1 MLLVR
6 DYSTQHNYRT
16 LDISENLFHKAL
28 SCVLKGETHFHVKN
42 KNGPSFDL
50 EYVNNQKWCESFPEY
65 PYSPLFRREPLYPPY
80 YMYDENDKDKI
91 CFDILDGIERI
102 WFEEVNEYT
111 VVITGI
117 VLRYTDIAVL
127 WNDKRIKWFYPKEEK
142 IQITYEAPEDEK
154 TLRVHRAFKP
164 SAFDCDFLNMDQ
176 VVLFHHFF
184 VYQWLTDLPL
194 DKVKY
199 AEILVAKSEG
209 IGSILTCYT
218 RTRNFLS
225 RFGLEVTLQAGSSR
239 YPDHVIEKYFTIK
252 MTPEDSNED
261 NTIYITNYYGILFTK
276 MLRLAH
282 EREFGLELMNPGFID
297 EMKEYSDAIM
307 KGKRMLGVLLR
318 GSDYITSE
326 MSGTS
331 APAAVESAVPKIRE
345 WMDEYGYDGI
355 ILATEDADILSK
367 MKAAFPGKIRVV
379 SQVRYSITDFEREN
393 VITISELDSIKY
405 SGTDYDVFLEDSLV
419 NYFYA
424 LYMISM
430 CESFMYSGE
439 SGGMAMAKALNGG
452 KYKKMYS
459 FAEGKEVDE

>member
-1 MLLVR
+1 
-6 DYSTQHNYRT
+6 
-16 LDISENLFHKAL
+16 
-28 SCVLKGETHFHVKN
+28 
-42 KNGPSFDL
+42 
-50 EYVNNQKWCESFPEY
+50 
-65 PYSPLFRREPLYPPY
+65 
-80 YMYDENDKDKI
+80 
-91 CFDILDGIERI
+91 
-102 WFEEVNEYT
+102 
-111 VVITGI
+111 
-117 VLRYTDIAVL
+117 
-127 WNDKRIKWFYPKEEK
+127 
-142 IQITYEAPEDEK
+142 
-154 TLRVHRAFKP
+154 
-164 SAFDCDFLNMDQ
+164 
-176 VVLFHHFF
+176 
-184 VYQWLTDLPL
+184 
-194 DKVKY
+194 
-199 AEILVAKSEG
+199 
-209 IGSILTCYT
+209 
-218 RTRNFLS
+218 
-225 RFGLEVTLQAGSSR
+225 
-239 YPDHVIEKYFTIK
+239 